1 MNELVNCRWNG
12 AVRAYVAALVVGV
25 AACSS
30 PTSFDTVSNVVL
42 TVESTVA
49 VTHGAEAI
57 SAPLTVQISN
67 RGSSTTRFLEVCG
80 LGFLVQNGEP
90 LFSTS
95 RPCALRSSVTIAP
108 GAQEV
113 AFVDA
118 TAARGEW
125 PDPVGGEYTLRLG
138 LFVEGRER
146 AQLVESTPFRIG
158 FGQ

>member
-1 MNELVNCRWNG
+1 MTELVSCRKHG
-12 AVRAYVAALVVGV
+12 AGGAYVAAFVVGV

-30 PTSFDTVSNVVL
+30 PTSFDASSGVVL
-42 TVESTVA
+42 TVEGTVA
-49 VTHGAEAI
+49 VTRGGQFI

-67 RGSSTTRFLEVCG
+67 RGFLTATFLEVCG

-95 RPCALRSSVTIAP
+95 RPCALASSVTIAP

-113 AFVDA
+113 VSVEA
-118 TAARGEW
+118 TAAREEW

-138 LFVEGRER
+138 LFVDGRPR
-146 AQLVESTPFRIG
+146 AQLIESTPFRIG
-158 FGQ
+158 SGP